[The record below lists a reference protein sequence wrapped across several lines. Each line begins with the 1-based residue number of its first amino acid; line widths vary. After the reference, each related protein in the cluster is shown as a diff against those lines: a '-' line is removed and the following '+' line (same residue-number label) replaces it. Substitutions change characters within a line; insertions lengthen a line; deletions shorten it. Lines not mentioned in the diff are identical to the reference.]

1 MNRQSLSH
9 VTLLVVCCFLLS
21 PVEVSAQRLEQD
33 RLKSGK
39 ELRQAFSKFIKTP
52 RQFTAQVLSGKKPVA
67 LGAIIE
73 ADGWVLTKAS
83 ELDADVNVKLVDGKT
98 YPANVVGIHPE
109 YDLALLKIEA
119 EKLTPVVWSD
129 GTDPQIGRFLITPG
143 IEEQPAA
150 IGNMSVVRRLI
161 SPRPGVMGISIES
174 AKPGARITKIYP
186 NSGAE
191 KAELKVNDIVIKL
204 AGKDVKDDES
214 LVTAVREMR
223 PGDLVVVTVK
233 RGEQELDATVKL
245 QDAPDVDL
253 NRGALQ
259 NQMGGRLSERRV
271 GFPMVIQHD
280 TVLTPEECGGPL
292 VDLSGKVVGL
302 NIARAGRTESY
313 ALPTSEIRPLIEDLK
328 AGKFAPKVPVK
339 EWSTRPSAP
348 ALPEK

>member
-1 MNRQSLSH
+1 MKHSTLSQ
-9 VTLLVVCCFLLS
+9 VSLLVVCCFLLS
-21 PVEVSAQRLEQD
+21 PVEVAAQRLEQD

-39 ELRQAFSKFIKTP
+39 ELRQAFSQFVKIP
-52 RQFTAQVLSGKKPVA
+52 RQFTAQVLSGNKPVA
-67 LGAIIE
+67 LGAVIE
-73 ADGWVLTKAS
+73 AEGWVLTKAS
-83 ELDADVNVKLVDGKT
+83 ELAADVNVKLADGKT

-109 YDLALLKIEA
+109 FDLALLKIEA

-129 GTDPQIGRFLITPG
+129 GTDPLIGRFLITPG

-150 IGNMSVVRRLI
+150 IGNMSVIRREI

-174 AKPGARITKIYP
+174 AQPGARINRIYP

-191 KAELKVNDIVIKL
+191 KAELKINDIVIRL
-204 AGKDVKDDES
+204 GGKEVKDDES
-214 LVTAVREMR
+214 LVSAVREMR

-233 RGEQELDATVKL
+233 RGEQELEVTVKL
-245 QDAPDVDL
+245 QDAPEVDI

-292 VDLSGKVVGL
+292 VDLYGKVVGL

-313 ALPTSEIRPLIEDLK
+313 ALPTSIIRPLLEDLK
-328 AGKFAPKVPVK
+328 AGKYAPKVPVK
-339 EWSTRPSAP
+339 EWSSRPSAP
-348 ALPEK
+348 ALPEE